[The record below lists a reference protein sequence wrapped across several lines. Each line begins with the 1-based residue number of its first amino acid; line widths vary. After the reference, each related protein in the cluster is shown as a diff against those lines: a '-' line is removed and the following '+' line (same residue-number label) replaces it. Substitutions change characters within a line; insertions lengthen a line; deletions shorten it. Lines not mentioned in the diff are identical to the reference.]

1 MGSAEGLQFSFALLV
16 SDDRDQRKLI
26 GDGHAD
32 HGDAGRGVAGGT
44 EDAFVSTGLDLLNEG
59 VRCDDVDHGAGIV
72 FWVFVRRQD
81 DAIQVMHMGVLGPG
95 ADHFVAIVEGA
106 VHGHVAVLIGFVDS
120 FACCDD
126 GACAGYAVNVVQ
138 ACYRAGREGAV
149 DEGFVAG
156 VDGGGDHF
164 YEEVSGGGL
173 FGLRG
178 FGEVETFLGG
188 DADGSMRKLYQQRKM
203 Y

>member
-1 MGSAEGLQFSFALLV
+1 MGSAEGLQFLFALLV

-81 DAIQVMHMGVLGPG
+81 DAIQVMHMGVLGPR
-95 ADHFVAIVEGA
+95 ADHFVAIV
-106 VHGHVAVLIGFVDS
+106 
-120 FACCDD
+120 
-126 GACAGYAVNVVQ
+126 
-138 ACYRAGREGAV
+138 EGAV